1 MSPHAAA
8 ARRAGTA
15 IGLLVLAVAAAM
27 AIGLGHIDGS
37 GGYSGLSPR
46 FLPTLVAL
54 GLAGCGI
61 GLIVSAW
68 RGRFGAAQAHPTA
81 SASAVQDARHAPPTS
96 LTPPRAGRDLA
107 WMIVGLAAHLALIG
121 QIGFVLASA
130 LLMSCVA
137 RGWGSRRPG
146 RDALIGLAVA
156 LPVWALFAKVMG
168 IGLPLLPALGL

>member
-1 MSPHAAA
+1 
-8 ARRAGTA
+8 
-15 IGLLVLAVAAAM
+15 
-27 AIGLGHIDGS
+27 
-37 GGYSGLSPR
+37 
-46 FLPTLVAL
+46 
-54 GLAGCGI
+54 
-61 GLIVSAW
+61 
-68 RGRFGAAQAHPTA
+68 
-81 SASAVQDARHAPPTS
+81 
-96 LTPPRAGRDLA
+96 
-107 WMIVGLAAHLALIG
+107 MIVGLAAHLALIG